1 MRCSVFTASHHCVNR
16 CPPVR
21 SPPLHSSTHLHT
33 RHALSITS
41 SSHSFLPL
49 VVLLCWCAQMSA
61 TASSSSSTKSSS
73 SKKTTKTVKRVQGRT
88 AQPVRLYVKAVF
100 VGYKRS
106 LSNQYSQQALIAID
120 GVKSAE
126 ESSFYWGKRVA
137 YIYRAQ
143 RLVKGSHYRVIW
155 GRIASPHGNNGVVK
169 AKFRTNLPPRAL
181 GATLRVFM
189 FPSKI

>member
-1 MRCSVFTASHHCVNR
+1 
-16 CPPVR
+16 
-21 SPPLHSSTHLHT
+21 
-33 RHALSITS
+33 
-41 SSHSFLPL
+41 
-49 VVLLCWCAQMSA
+49 MSA
-61 TASSSSSTKSSS
+61 TAASDAGAKT
-73 SKKTTKTVKRVQGRT
+73 SKKTVKRVQGRT
-88 AQPVRLYVKAVF
+88 TQPVRLYVKGVF

-106 LSNQYSQQALIAID
+106 LSNQYSQQALIAIE

-189 FPSKI
+189 FPSRI

>member
-1 MRCSVFTASHHCVNR
+1 MHHCR
-16 CPPVR
+16 PR
-21 SPPLHSSTHLHT
+21 LSASTRLF
-33 RHALSITS
+33 AYQSLIASLS
-41 SSHSFLPL
+41 FP
-49 VVLLCWCAQMSA
+49 VLLCFQMSA
-61 TASSSSSTKSSS
+61 TASKDSGTKSS
-73 SKKTTKTVKRVQGRT
+73 KKTVKRVQGRT
-88 AQPVRLYVKAVF
+88 AQPVRLYVKAAF

-106 LSNQYSQQALIAID
+106 LSNQYSQQALISID

-155 GRIASPHGNNGVVK
+155 GRIASPHGNNGIVK

-181 GATLRVFM
+181 GAVLRVFL

>member
-1 MRCSVFTASHHCVNR
+1 M
-16 CPPVR
+16 
-21 SPPLHSSTHLHT
+21 SST
-33 RHALSITS
+33 
-41 SSHSFLPL
+41 
-49 VVLLCWCAQMSA
+49 SA
-61 TASSSSSTKSSS
+61 PKAKESGAKKSSG
-73 SKKTTKTVKRVQGRT
+73 KKTEKRVQGRT
-88 AQPVRLYVKAVF
+88 AQPVRLYVKAAF

-106 LSNQYSQQALIAID
+106 QSNQYSQQALIAID

-155 GRIASPHGNNGVVK
+155 GRIASPHGNNGIVK
-169 AKFRTNLPPRAL
+169 AKFRNNLPPRAL
-181 GATLRVFM
+181 GAVLRVFL

>member
-1 MRCSVFTASHHCVNR
+1 
-16 CPPVR
+16 
-21 SPPLHSSTHLHT
+21 
-33 RHALSITS
+33 
-41 SSHSFLPL
+41 
-49 VVLLCWCAQMSA
+49 MSA
-61 TASSSSSTKSSS
+61 SAASDAGAKKA
-73 SKKTTKTVKRVQGRT
+73 SKKTTKRVQGRT
-88 AQPVRLYVKAVF
+88 SQPVRLYVKAAF

-106 LSNQYSQQALIAID
+106 TSNQYSQQALIAID

-137 YIYRAQ
+137 YIYRAE